1 MPQNFTEKTIRD
13 KCRTDFTVPERA
25 IQISFNVIFC
35 MPSQSRGNIE
45 VDAIKIIAI
54 ENLPLIKKGD
64 ALAKLLCNAAEKQGT
79 PIEENDVM
87 VVTHVVVSK
96 AEGNIVNLNEVE
108 PSKKAKEIA
117 QQTNKDPALVEVIL
131 RETKEIVRIGQ
142 NSIITETKSGV
153 ICANAGVDRSNVS
166 GDSNVVPLPK
176 NPNASAQNIRQ
187 EIKRLTG
194 ANVAVIVSD
203 THGRPLRLGEI
214 NVAVGVAGIKP
225 IRDRRGEKDLFGYV
239 LRIKQTAIADELS
252 SAAELVI
259 GQASEGIPAAIIRG
273 YSYQTTEDAH
283 TVPLIRS
290 KEKDLFR

>member
-1 MPQNFTEKTIRD
+1 MNP
-13 KCRTDFTVPERA
+13 
-25 IQISFNVIFC
+25 IQI
-35 MPSQSRGNIE
+35 
-45 VDAIKIIAI
+45 IAV
-54 ENLPLIKKGD
+54 EGLPLIKPGD
-64 ALAKLLCNAAEKQGT
+64 NLGELIVNAAKKQKT
-79 PIEENDVM
+79 PLQNKDII
-87 VVTHVVVSK
+87 VVTHVVASK
-96 AEGNIVNLNEVE
+96 AEGNIINLDEVT

-131 RETKEIVRIGQ
+131 RETKEIVRLGQ
-142 NSIITETKSGV
+142 NSIITETNSGI

-166 GDSNVVPLPK
+166 GDRNVVPLPK

-187 EIKRLTG
+187 EIKELTSV
-194 ANVAVIVSD
+194 NVAVIVSD

-225 IRDRRGEKDLFGYV
+225 IRDRRGEKDLFGYT

-259 GQASEGIPAAIIRG
+259 GQANEGIPVAIIRG
-273 YSYQTTEDAH
+273 YTYQTIEGESTTE
-283 TVPLIRS
+283 LIRA